1 MEKKHKK
8 PRAVALAVCSL
19 LSAAVITFSGC
30 VASLTCISHIDRNS
44 DGKCD
49 NCGTKMVVI
58 ISNVEKLEISTT
70 PKKQYYAYNEKLD
83 YSDGVLS
90 VTYKDGTTENVP
102 FTDERVTVTAPG
114 MGSEGKKL
122 VLVEFDGVKAKYQI
136 EVGVAKYLV
145 KFDLGYQAE
154 TPVPDQFIAS
164 ASKAEEPEAPT
175 REGYDFAGWYKD
187 NQFSEAFSFTM
198 ESILAETTV
207 YAKWIQ
213 KFPVIYKDNYAGGE
227 TKNGF
232 TVNGKLDASVTPA
245 NREGYT
251 FGGWYAD
258 EECTNRFDVNK
269 EITDTTT
276 VYAHWIPNTVT
287 RYTVTFNENYG
298 AEPTKTTQSVA
309 EGSTVSEPAK
319 PTRADVSTKGHQAQ
333 NFTFGG
339 WYTDEAC
346 TTAFAFNTA
355 ITQDIELYAKWTGTY
370 IFEAEHVVLVGK
382 VGMGASGGA
391 SGADTVD
398 SVPAASLGMGGSNGY
413 YLTYLFVNGLN
424 IDFVINSDR
433 DVTDATLIFRI
444 TNDAGQ
450 GKFALAPTSYPD
462 IVTDDGT
469 DVSYYE
475 ISANGTEIEYEVIK
489 IYDVGSDLWPDTA
502 GRRPFTDHVITV
514 KLHLKKGSNK
524 LSFTS
529 RNDVPAGG
537 TRTSTAPVIDC
548 IKITTSATLTWEP
561 QTANEFGQ

>member
-8 PRAVALAVCSL
+8 TGAVALAVCSL
-19 LSAAVITFSGC
+19 LSAAVMTFSGC
-30 VASLTCISHIDRNS
+30 VASLTCISHIDRDAN
-44 DGKCD
+44 GKCD

-70 PKKQYYAYNEKLD
+70 PKKQYYAFNEKLD

-114 MGSEGKKL
+114 MSSEGKKL
-122 VLVEFDGVKAKYQI
+122 VLVGFDGATAKYQI
-136 EVGVAKYLV
+136 EVGVAKYYV

-319 PTRADVSTKGHQAQ
+319 PTRADVSTEGHQAQ

-339 WYTDEAC
+339 WYTDEEC
-346 TTAFAFNTA
+346 TAKFEFNTG
-355 ITQDIELYAKWTGTY
+355 ITADTELYAKWTGTY
-370 IFEAEHVVLVGK
+370 IFEAEHVDLTGK
-382 VGMGASGGA
+382 KGMGASGGA
-391 SGADTVD
+391 NGADMVD
-398 SVPAASLGMGGSNGY
+398 GVPPDSLGMNASNGY
-413 YLTYLFVNGLN
+413 YLTYLFVYDLN
-424 IDFVINSDR
+424 IDFVIESDR
-433 DVTDATLIFRI
+433 DVTDAKLVFRI
-444 TNDAGQ
+444 TADDGQ
-450 GKFALAPTSYPD
+450 GKFALAPMSCMDTFTES
-462 IVTDDGT
+462 GT
-469 DVSYYE
+469 AIAKYD
-475 ISANGTEIEYEVIK
+475 ISANGQSIDYEVIE
-489 IYDVGSDLWPDTA
+489 ITDVGGDLWPDTA

-514 KLHLKKGSNK
+514 TLNLKKGTNK
-524 LSFTS
+524 LSFTA
-529 RNDVPAGG
+529 RNGVPAGG
-537 TRTSTAPVIDC
+537 TRTTTAPVIDC
-548 IKITTSATLTWEP
+548 IKITTSANLTWDP
-561 QTANEFGQ
+561 KTDNTFGQ